1 MINQMIEG
9 IFEGARN
16 DLFFKVDGN
25 EFTLCVGIRFIS
37 GHGCSSGMDSIQM
50 SISIMD
56 CPCCSSVLSVQT
68 DFFYRLNEK
77 ISRSAAI
84 GWIELLTMSFICKVR
99 VNKMLQEVCAIL
111 SDLYFL
117 ICLCNEIMSNQ
128 IIKPFI
134 QVAICMKGGKF
145 FL

>member
-68 DFFYRLNEK
+68 DLFYRLNAK
-77 ISRSAAI
+77 ISRS
-84 GWIELLTMSFICKVR
+84 
-99 VNKMLQEVCAIL
+99 
-111 SDLYFL
+111 
-117 ICLCNEIMSNQ
+117 
-128 IIKPFI
+128 
-134 QVAICMKGGKF
+134 VAICCIAFVKSF
-145 FL
+145 YLFLKLLQQNQASRMSMINKCGYRAST